1 MIRKTLVRN
10 QPEVGNFVGKLRIF
24 AEFITLSFVIAAV
37 LCNYQDAMSTTGY
50 AYAQTP
56 NPQTLPPGRL
66 EDIPETPLLLDV
78 LPKPP
83 DKNQLLPS
91 SKLPNQPILQQN
103 DLNARF
109 RVDRIDVVGSTVF
122 KAEQFAASL
131 MNWAIDNLWYKNQT
145 KS

>member
-1 MIRKTLVRN
+1 MQLSGCDVYDGLCLRPDSQSSNITPRSVR
-10 QPEVGNFVGKLRIF
+10 G
-24 AEFITLSFVIAAV
+24 
-37 LCNYQDAMSTTGY
+37 
-50 AYAQTP
+50 
-56 NPQTLPPGRL
+56 
-66 EDIPETPLLLDV
+66 IPETPLLLDV